1 MGETVILYGL
11 QANNQQE
18 LDFMDN
24 ASMKVAQ
31 AMIAAAR
38 EYGYFL
44 EDEPLRSAP
53 ELVEL
58 EKPLF
63 VNMFKA
69 FKDHL
74 QTVNRMELDADEIS
88 NMFNFAVGKGA
99 DMAFN
104 FMKMKTMSRIYNLSF
119 CRKTNQSSNNSADR

>member
-1 MGETVILYGL
+1 
-11 QANNQQE
+11 
-18 LDFMDN
+18 MDES
-24 ASMKVAQ
+24 ALKVAQ

-63 VNMFKA
+63 V
-69 FKDHL
+69 
-74 QTVNRMELDADEIS
+74 S
-88 NMFNFAVGKGA
+88 NLK
-99 DMAFN
+99 
-104 FMKMKTMSRIYNLSF
+104 
-119 CRKTNQSSNNSADR
+119 

>member
-1 MGETVILYGL
+1 
-11 QANNQQE
+11 
-18 LDFMDN
+18 MDN

-104 FMKMKTMSRIYNLSF
+104 FMN
-119 CRKTNQSSNNSADR
+119 NQSQDMHVEGLFSSRVSLYVDDRLMNFLKSEQT